1 MQVQKPSCGIFA
13 HPGLGWAFCHGLQ
26 KSLPDAGWSWES
38 LTRGQAEGILRE
50 RLFMRATPGGPRGV
64 NQAHQEG
71 VGAQTEAEPDV
82 CRGEEAGSFLS
93 ADVVPSSWG
102 FAREV
107 E

>member
-1 MQVQKPSCGIFA
+1 
-13 HPGLGWAFCHGLQ
+13 
-26 KSLPDAGWSWES
+26 
-38 LTRGQAEGILRE
+38 
-50 RLFMRATPGGPRGV
+50 MRATPGGPRGV
-64 NQAHQEG
+64 NQADQEG